1 MRLGRRG
8 AANCD
13 ERVCLS
19 VCLSARTHISEATSR
34 NFTKLSLNV
43 TSGCDS
49 VMAVLQYVFF
59 IQKSNR
65 FIDIWQPGWITQE
78 HYHSQ
83 CKLFKQNQLEEFLNR
98 LVFAKIRD

>member
-1 MRLGRRG
+1 
-8 AANCD
+8 
-13 ERVCLS
+13 
-19 VCLSARTHISEATSR
+19 
-34 NFTKLSLNV
+34 
-43 TSGCDS
+43 
-49 VMAVLQYVFF
+49 MAVLQYVFF